1 MGCKMTS
8 PSRVTWEQANEAICS
23 SMKAAGI
30 VGALAKRM
38 RQYSMQEELEIKR
51 LLSTESV
58 LARHW
63 MNVGVQLLEKHEVLT
78 RAQIDRVTA
87 AEAEG
92 GEMLF
97 PLQVAALCRMAM
109 GIRTCLQGVRQRSD
123 VQSHLAA
130 TRPCEPLLLLQGEVS
145 CR

>member
-1 MGCKMTS
+1 MTS

-23 SMKAAGI
+23 SMKAEGT
-30 VGALAKRM
+30 VGALGKRM

-92 GEMLF
+92 GRDAFSSTGSGTVPEGHGNAIPWGNEL
-97 PLQVAALCRMAM
+97 
-109 GIRTCLQGVRQRSD
+109 GGVLGRQNGS
-123 VQSHLAA
+123 
-130 TRPCEPLLLLQGEVS
+130 
-145 CR
+145 